1 MKIDKIDFSKF
12 NQLIAP
18 AFLEIFN
25 IKNRIR
31 IFLGGAGSGKSYSAF
46 LEMIYNIVVHG
57 CNYLV
62 VRQVAN
68 SNRTSTYSL
77 TKRLISELKLWD
89 IFKEN
94 KTDMTFTCSLNNAM
108 VVFRG
113 LEDVER
119 LKSISYPG
127 SSGLLERII
136 FEESSEGN
144 FENFAQLNIRLRG
157 QSKNF
162 FQITLLLNPISS
174 SNWIKTTFF
183 DRNDFNAYIHRS
195 TYKDNPFLD
204 EDYIHALESFKKI
217 DENFYNIYCLG
228 MWGETRGVVFNNW
241 EAKKFPFNIDNIDNS
256 EILAGCD
263 WGFNHP
269 TCLTLNYI
277 SDDILY
283 TFNELVAYES
293 TNMEFLK
300 LIQEVNF
307 IPKIQRVVYDSED
320 PARGVEFQ
328 RNGYS
333 FIPAKKGK
341 GSVLRTIDY
350 IKSFKKW
357 YIDPVTCPRLLQE
370 LEQYHWRLD
379 KDKKPM
385 DEPVKFMDDAI
396 ASVRYAIEHLA
407 LMKGKPSTLS
417 GKLSDSKK
425 ELIEAKK
432 QERRNQ
438 RDVIKSQIRE
448 RRESIKKLKNT

>member
-1 MKIDKIDFSKF
+1 M
-12 NQLIAP
+12 
-18 AFLEIFN
+18 
-25 IKNRIR
+25 
-31 IFLGGAGSGKSYSAF
+31 
-46 LEMIYNIVVHG
+46 
-57 CNYLV
+57 
-62 VRQVAN
+62 
-68 SNRTSTYSL
+68 
-77 TKRLISELKLWD
+77 
-89 IFKEN
+89 
-94 KTDMTFTCSLNNAM
+94 
-108 VVFRG
+108 
-113 LEDVER
+113 
-119 LKSISYPG
+119 
-127 SSGLLERII
+127 
-136 FEESSEGN
+136 
-144 FENFAQLNIRLRG
+144 
-157 QSKNF
+157 
-162 FQITLLLNPISS
+162 TLLLNPISS

-183 DRNDFNAYIHRS
+183 DSNDFNVYIHRS
-195 TYKDNPFLD
+195 TYKDNPYLD

-228 MWGETRGVVFNNW
+228 MWGETKGVVFNNW
-241 EAKKFPFNIDNIDNS
+241 EARNFPFDIDNIDES

-307 IPKIQRVVYDSED
+307 IQKTQRVIYDNED

-328 RNGYS
+328 QNGYA
-333 FIPAKKGK
+333 FLPAKKGK

-357 YIDPVTCPRLLQE
+357 IIDPRTCPRLLQE

-417 GKLSDSKK
+417 GTVSEGKKRLIEVKK
-425 ELIEAKK
+425 EERRKQREVKKAQFRRLREEKK
-432 QERRNQ
+432 Q
-438 RDVIKSQIRE
+438 KG
-448 RRESIKKLKNT
+448 